1 MGHHL
6 DQCHRYVEEINK
18 QRTGNY
24 DEVNI
29 ESCDPKMLK
38 GQQTKS
44 KQKRK
49 RRPTPVTSP
58 RLQEAKTI
66 KRVRR
71 ESSTKL
77 TTFADGTVS
86 LKSFLAL
93 KVGQL
98 RRLSEGLKL
107 PQIADNNTY
116 AIGLKEKP

>member
-1 MGHHL
+1 M
-6 DQCHRYVEEINK
+6 
-18 QRTGNY
+18 
-24 DEVNI
+24 
-29 ESCDPKMLK
+29 
-38 GQQTKS
+38 
-44 KQKRK
+44 
-49 RRPTPVTSP
+49 TSP

-98 RRLSEGLKL
+98 RRLSEELKL
-107 PQIADNNTY
+107 PSIADNNTY